1 MLPINIKKELQE
13 NKEIIDNEK
22 KYKIFNEKEDIKN
35 QEENK
40 MQEVKEIHIDNNS
53 NAKNKKLKFF

>member
-1 MLPINIKKELQE
+1 LLPINIKKELQE

-40 MQEVKEIHIDNNS
+40 MQEVKEIHIDNSS